1 MIKRDKT
8 MWRSLAAAAVALG
21 LCGACAAQPAGAPT
35 MTFPTAKGP
44 MIMSAALEVS
54 DLDRAVGFYTK
65 ALGVKVGGHVEHPT
79 SSEIIL
85 MFPGS
90 ATSLVL
96 IKQKDAPSG
105 VGRHLGRVI
114 IMVPDLHATQ
124 AQLEAAGYRLSAPIT
139 EQKAFRLSVAVAADP
154 DGNEL
159 ELIQHG

>member
-1 MIKRDKT
+1 MV
-8 MWRSLAAAAVALG
+8 MWRKLAGAAIALG
-21 LCGACAAQPAGAPT
+21 LSYSACGAQPSGPPPT
-35 MTFPTAKGP
+35 MNIPTAKGA

-65 ALGVKVGGHVEHPT
+65 ALGVKVGGRVEHPT

-90 ATSLVL
+90 PTSLVL
-96 IKQKDAPSG
+96 IKQKAERAATA
-105 VGRHLGRVI
+105 GRHLGRI
-114 IMVPDLHATQ
+114 IVLVPDLHATQ
-124 AQLEAAGYRLSAPIT
+124 TQLEAAGYRLSSPIT
-139 EQKAFRLSVAVAADP
+139 EQKDFKLSVAVAADP

>member
-1 MIKRDKT
+1 MGMS

-21 LCGACAAQPAGAPT
+21 LSCGPCAAQPAGAPVINL
-35 MTFPTAKGP
+35 PTAKGA

-79 SSEIIL
+79 SSEVIL
-85 MFPGS
+85 LFPGS
-90 ATSLVL
+90 PTSLVL
-96 IKQKDAPSG
+96 IKQKAAPAAD
-105 VGRHLGRVI
+105 VGRHLGRI
-114 IMVPDLHATQ
+114 IVMVPDLHATQ

-139 EQKAFRLSVAVAADP
+139 EQKDFKLSVAVAADP
-154 DGNEL
+154 DGNQV